1 MEFRDYYQIL
11 GVSKTAD
18 ADEIKKAFRKLA
30 RKYHPDVS
38 KEPDASARMTEVNE
52 ANTVLSDPEKR
63 AAYDRL
69 AAGGQ
74 GHRAG
79 QDFRPPPD
87 WNAGNEYS
95 GDGMSAA
102 EAARFSEFFS
112 SMFGDG
118 AGMGSGGRTG
128 GRRTR
133 GAGDQP
139 IRGEDHHAKVVIDL
153 ADAYTGAT
161 RAINLRAARLDAS
174 GHVVTDERTLNVNIP
189 KGLKEGQHIR
199 LAGQGSAGF
208 GGGPS
213 GDLFLEINFAADPRY
228 RIDGRDVTAI
238 MPLTPWEAAL
248 GGTIEMPTPSGN
260 VQVKV
265 PPDSQAGRK
274 LRLKGRGIPGESP
287 GDLYLEISV
296 VLPPADTAAARAV
309 YETMAREMP
318 FNPRVAA
325 NTAKGA

>member
-1 MEFRDYYQIL
+1 MQFRDYYQIL

-38 KEPDASARMTEVNE
+38 KEPDAAVRMTELNE

-69 AAGGQ
+69 GS
-74 GHRAG
+74 GHRSG

-102 EAARFSEFFS
+102 EAARFSDFFS
-112 SMFGDG
+112 SMFGDS
-118 AGMGSGGRTG
+118 ARDGGTHPG

-133 GAGDQP
+133 SAGGQQM
-139 IRGEDHHAKVVIDL
+139 RGEDHHAKVVIDL

-161 RAINLRAARLDAS
+161 RAINLRAARLDES
-174 GHVVTDERTLNVNIP
+174 GHVVADERTLNVNIP
-189 KGLKEGQHIR
+189 TGLKQGQHIR
-199 LAGQGSAGF
+199 LAGQGGAGF
-208 GGGPS
+208 GGGPA
-213 GDLFLEINFAADPRY
+213 GDLFLEISFAADARY

-238 MPLTPWEAAL
+238 MPLAPWEAAL
-248 GGTIEMPTPSGN
+248 GAAIEMPTPSGT

-265 PPDSQAGRK
+265 PPGSQAGRK
-274 LRLKGRGIPGESP
+274 LRLKGRGIPGETA

-296 VLPPADTAAARAV
+296 VLPPADTEAARAM

-318 FNPRVAA
+318 FNPRDAA
-325 NTAKGA
+325 STAKGA

>member
-11 GVSKTAD
+11 GVGKTAD
-18 ADEIKKAFRKLA
+18 ADEIKRAFRKLA

-38 KEPDASARMTEVNE
+38 KEPDSAARMTELNE

-63 AAYDRL
+63 AAYDRI
-69 AAGGQ
+69 GS

-112 SMFGDG
+112 SMFGETAGG
-118 AGMGSGGRTG
+118 AGARAGT
-128 GRRTR
+128 RRTR
-133 GAGDQP
+133 SAGEQHV
-139 IRGEDHHAKVVIDL
+139 RGEDHHAKVVIDL

-161 RAINLRAARLDAS
+161 RAINLRAARLDDS
-174 GHVVTDERTLNVNIP
+174 GHVVADERTLNVNIP

-213 GDLFLEINFAADPRY
+213 GDLFLEIKFAADARY

-238 MPLTPWEAAL
+238 MPLAPWEAAL
-248 GGTIEMPTPSGN
+248 GAAIEMPTPSGN

-265 PPDSQAGRK
+265 PPGSPAGRK
-274 LRLKGRGIPGESP
+274 LRLKGRGIPGETP

-296 VLPPADTAAARAV
+296 VLPPADNDASRAM

-318 FNPRVAA
+318 FNPRDAA
-325 NTAKGA
+325 ATTKGA